1 MQSMTLE
8 QVKTVLPSLFTTRKP
23 VFFWGGSGTA
33 KSTTCHLFV
42 DDKREVNPEFGMI
55 DLRAS
60 QLDPVD
66 VRGMPYVNVD
76 TKVSSWCPF
85 DVFPNEER
93 DGKFGLLLLEE
104 LNSALPAVLASLY
117 ELLFDR
123 RIGNYKLPDGWA
135 VWALGNRDSDN
146 GVTYQVPSPVA
157 NRFANHILVEPTV
170 DDFCSHGFKTGC
182 RLEVMAFLRWRPE
195 LMMTYDSQNPD
206 VTFASMR
213 TWTYVSDLMKA
224 WESEGKKF
232 SDPLFLSLAQNCVGE
247 GAGVEFVGFLD
258 YYKKLPDLDDIIRS
272 PETAVVYDMSEAHLN
287 WAIICGLF
295 NKAEDKNAGQII
307 KYAMRL
313 PAEFSVVLMRDCTRD
328 IAGFT
333 ECPEFIEWSRMH
345 SSTIL

>member
-8 QVKTVLPSLFTTRKP
+8 QVRTVLPSLYATRKP
-23 VFFWGGSGTA
+23 VFFWGGSGAA

-42 DDKREVNPEFGMI
+42 DDKRGVNPEFGMI

-76 TKVSSWCPF
+76 TRVSSWCPF
-85 DVFPNEER
+85 DVFPDEDR

-146 GVTYQVPSPVA
+146 GVTYQVPGPVA

-195 LMMTYDSQNPD
+195 LMMTYDSQNPS

-213 TWTYVSDLMKA
+213 TWTYVSELMKA

-232 SDPLFLSLAQNCVGE
+232 GDPLFLSMIQNCVGE

-258 YYKKLPDLDDIIRS
+258 YYKKLPDLDDLIKS
-272 PETAVVYDMSEAHLN
+272 PDTAPVYEMKDAHLN
-287 WAIICGLF
+287 WAIVCGLF

-313 PAEFSVVLMRDCTRD
+313 PAEFSVVLMRDCTSNID
-328 IAGFT
+328 GFT
-333 ECPEFIEWSRMH
+333 ECPEFLEWSTMH
-345 SSTIL
+345 SKTIL

>member
-1 MQSMTLE
+1 MTLE